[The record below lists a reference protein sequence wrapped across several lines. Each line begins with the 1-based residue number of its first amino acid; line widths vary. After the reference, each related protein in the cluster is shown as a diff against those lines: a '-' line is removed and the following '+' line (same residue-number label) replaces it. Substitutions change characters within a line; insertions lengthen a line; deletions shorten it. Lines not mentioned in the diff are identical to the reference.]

1 MRPTIE
7 RKLVIALGIW
17 QILDGVI
24 TIIFYGL
31 FKRHQFS
38 QISDLTYQNAKEL
51 DSLFSSTFIIISIFG
66 TLLIGLGLFN
76 LVVAKR
82 YLKNQAVSLKWIM
95 WLLTVA
101 VFSLFV
107 MDIVSLV
114 LASSSVVSLF
124 AKRSAIKKI
133 KINEYSRA
141 L

>member
-7 RKLVIALGIW
+7 RKLVMALGIW

-38 QISDLTYQNAKEL
+38 QLSALTYQNAEEM
-51 DSLFSSTFIIISIFG
+51 DSLFSSSFIIISIFG
-66 TLLIGLGLFN
+66 TILIGLGLFN

-107 MDIVSLV
+107 MDIVSVV
-114 LASSSVVSLF
+114 LASGSVVSLF

-133 KINEYSRA
+133 KLNEYSRS